1 MNPSAYSHKKRL
13 YLSKWLIGL
22 FLLFSVSTV
31 AQVLIPYQS
40 TWKYFKG
47 LTAVSST
54 WIMPDFNDASW
65 QIGSAPFWYGSGSGG
80 TQLNDMQNSYTTL
93 FLRKQFEVTMP
104 DSLMGNLVAMFKYDD
119 GFRVWINGQ
128 LAFERNAPATNT
140 YDAVAPTPV
149 NMVATPESDSI
160 SSGKVNLIQGKNTIC
175 ILVFNVSST
184 SSDLYF
190 DLQLSLSKKLPK
202 TPDVVFSHPGGYYN
216 NPFILT
222 LSGQSPGDT
231 ILYTLDYSD
240 PRTSTTAL
248 TSYSPAYISINPDN
262 TTNRPAT
269 PAVVVRAVL
278 VKRGYETSNP
288 ETRTYIFL
296 DKVKTQGVPG
306 GNWPAENLSDE
317 SRQLIDYSMDSRV
330 INDARYKDLIPQVFS
345 SIPTVSVVTE
355 NANLFDPTTGIYVNA
370 LQHGEAWERPASVE
384 MIDTDNTMVFS
395 VNAGLRIRGGY
406 SRNVWNPKHAF
417 RLFFS
422 NDYGKKR
429 LKYPLFGSAAAQ
441 DFKKVDLRCPQN
453 YSWSFYNNPMMT
465 YAQDETCRD
474 LQGLMGQ
481 PYSRSRYCHLFL
493 NGMYWGLYEFQERP
507 EANFAESYKG
517 GNASDYDVIKVAVD
531 NGYNIE
537 ATDGTLD
544 KWRQVYNA
552 CNTGFANE
560 VNYLRLQ
567 GLNAQGQIDTSVEKL
582 VDVDNLIDYMLNIFY
597 SGNFDSP
604 VSEFLGNNLPN
615 NFYAIKNRNASRE
628 GFFFIVHDAEHTFNY
643 VAGSEEGKNQ
653 GVNENRVNLINDGM
667 SKPPFNYFHP
677 QWLHQRLTENASYR
691 LRFADRAVKYLYNN
705 GLLTAGEVEKVFRN
719 RASQIDLA
727 IIGESAR
734 WGDSRNGT
742 LRTRDDDWI
751 PAVNNTVNLFIKK
764 RTPIVINQL
773 KAVGLLPAVDFPKI
787 YADGSEVVTNMVN
800 LTRPLTVSFVN
811 PNSSGTIYYTTDGS
825 DPRLPD
831 NGVAN
836 TALTAT
842 TFTTVA
848 ISSPAIIKAR
858 VFQNGKWSALRE
870 VVFTNKTNRDKIKIT
885 EIQYMPMAAAGYGDK
900 SLEFI
905 EFKNTANVW
914 VDLGGCRIDSAVKYV
929 FPVPTLVPPHGFVVI
944 AADIS
949 AFESL
954 YWTTPTGRFS
964 GNLANEGE
972 RIVLLDENDSPLID
986 VSYKPNLGWPVL
998 IPGYSLVP
1006 VETNPTGNPNLPA
1019 YWRSSLHLF
1028 GSPFAD
1034 DDSSYVKPNAIQST
1048 MLFCD
1053 VFPNPATEYLNLKA
1067 RGTKLKQVA
1076 IINLQGK
1083 TVFAKQLNDVPYSQL
1098 TLNVSQWPRGVFIL
1112 RLSAENGLQYQK
1124 IIIR

>member
-1 MNPSAYSHKKRL
+1 MTPSVSSQKKSYYSV
-13 YLSKWLIGL
+13 KWLIVL
-22 FLLFSVSTV
+22 SIFFSIS
-31 AQVLIPYQS
+31 AASQVLIPYQS

-54 WIMPDFNDASW
+54 WIMPDYSDASW
-65 QIGSAPFWYGSGSGG
+65 QVGNAPFWYGSGSGG
-80 TQLNDMQNSYTTL
+80 TQLTDMQNSYTTV
-93 FLRKQFEVTMP
+93 FLRKQFEVTIP
-104 DSLMGNLVAMFKYDD
+104 DSVMGNLVATFKYDD
-119 GFRVWINGQ
+119 GFRVWINGH
-128 LAFERNAPATNT
+128 LAFERNAPSAST
-140 YDAVAPTPV
+140 YDAVAPAPI
-149 NMVATPESDSI
+149 NMVSTPDSDSI
-160 SSGKVNLIQGKNTIC
+160 SSGKVELVQGKNTIC
-175 ILVFNVSST
+175 VLLYNVSLS
-184 SSDLYF
+184 SSDIYF
-190 DLQLSLSKKLPK
+190 DMQLSLSKKLPK

-216 NPFILT
+216 TPFTLT
-222 LSGQSPGDT
+222 LTGQSPGDT

-240 PRTSTTAL
+240 PRTSTTAI
-248 TSYSPAYISINPDN
+248 TSYSPTNININPDE
-262 TTNRPAT
+262 TTYRPAT
-269 PAVVVRAVL
+269 PAVIVRAVL

-317 SRQLIDYSMDSRV
+317 SRQLIDYRMDSRV
-330 INDARYKDLIPQVFS
+330 INDSRYKDVIPQVFS
-345 SIPTVSVVTE
+345 SIPTVSVVTD
-355 NANLFDPTTGIYVNA
+355 NANLFDPATGIYMNA

-395 VNAGLRIRGGY
+395 VNAGLRIRGGW
-406 SRNVWNPKHAF
+406 SRNAWNPKHAF

-422 NDYGKKR
+422 NDYGKKK
-429 LKYPLFGSAAAQ
+429 LKYPLFGNEAAKE
-441 DFKKVDLRCPQN
+441 FKKVDLRCAQN

-474 LQGLMGQ
+474 LQGLMGN

-544 KWRQVYNA
+544 KWQQVYNA
-552 CNTGFANE
+552 CNTGFATDA
-560 VNYLRLQ
+560 NYLRLQ
-567 GLNAQGQIDTSVEKL
+567 GLNAQGYIDTSLEKL
-582 VDVDNLIDYMLNIFY
+582 VDIDNLIDYMLNIFY

-604 VSEFLGNNLPN
+604 VSEFLENNRPN

-643 VAGSEEGKNQ
+643 VAGSEEWNNQ

-677 QWLHQRLTENASYR
+677 QWLHQRLTENANYR

-742 LRTRDDDWI
+742 LRTRDDDWL
-751 PAVNNTVNLFIKK
+751 PAINNTVNLFIKK

-787 YADGSEVVTNMVN
+787 YANGNEVTANTVN
-800 LTRPLTVSFVN
+800 ITSSITVSFVN
-811 PNSSGTIYYTTDGS
+811 PNSSGTVYYTIDGS

-831 NGVAN
+831 NGVAS

-842 TFTTVA
+842 SFTTVG
-848 ISSPAIIKAR
+848 ITSPTIIKAR
-858 VFQNGKWSALRE
+858 VLQNSKWSALRE
-870 VVFTNKTNRDKIKIT
+870 VVFTNKANRDKIKIT
-885 EIQYMPMAAAGYGDK
+885 EIQYMPLATGGYGDK
-900 SLEFI
+900 SLEYL
-905 EFKNTANVW
+905 EFKNTADVW

-929 FPVPTLVPPHGFVVI
+929 FPEPTLVPPHGFVVV

-972 RIVLLDENDSPLID
+972 RIVLLDENGTPLVD

-1006 VETNPTGNPNLPA
+1006 VEANPTGNPNFSA

-1048 MLFCD
+1048 LLFCD
-1053 VFPNPATEYLNLKA
+1053 VYPNPASEYINLKV

-1083 TVFAKQLNDVPYSQL
+1083 TVFSKQLNDVPYSQI
-1098 TLNVSQWPRGVFIL
+1098 TLNVNQWPKGVFIL
-1112 RLSAENGLQYQK
+1112 RLSAENGAIHQK